1 MSCGQQHFEPISSAA
16 NPAWPDPAPGQV
28 QEAKPRKRS
37 PNWGGRRPGA
47 GAPKGN
53 LNGWRHGRNS
63 DYHKQLAYFV
73 SLIPEAEEAMLRI
86 ARRRRKKDHR
96 VQAGAAEFMAEACRR
111 LGELILDP
119 QPNHL
124 ESNQDFAAQL
134 NQLRDLFQQ
143 ISSTQ
148 SSQTARE
155 SAQSSST
162 PSGPPTTRVLT
173 ETALR

>member
-1 MSCGQQHFEPISSAA
+1 MQQQELQPISSQTD
-16 NPAWPDPAPGQV
+16 PAWPDAVPGAQPSTPA
-28 QEAKPRKRS
+28 RKRS

-63 DYHKQLAYFV
+63 TYHKKLAYFV

-86 ARRRRKKDHR
+86 AQRRRKKDR
-96 VQAGAAEFMAEACRR
+96 DVQAGAAGLLAEACRR

-119 QPNHL
+119 QSNHL

-134 NQLRDLFQQ
+134 NQLRELFQQ
-143 ISSTQ
+143 ISAMQ
-148 SSQTARE
+148 SRRGARE
-155 SAQSSST
+155 EHPIKAA
-162 PSGPPTTRVLT
+162 PAAPGAAG
-173 ETALR
+173 TALR